1 MNQNSTTLPTSL
13 AKQSTFQMWL
23 SRENKLFSYFLEESI
38 SNANVLRV
46 CHALTAFTF
55 LISSSF
61 SNPVV
66 SLVCLFWFVMALYLC
81 KKGGL
86 R

>member
-55 LISSSF
+55 VGTTLFTSL
-61 SNPVV
+61 VAM
-66 SLVCLFWFVMALYLC
+66 LVCLAWFIMTLYLC

-86 R
+86 K